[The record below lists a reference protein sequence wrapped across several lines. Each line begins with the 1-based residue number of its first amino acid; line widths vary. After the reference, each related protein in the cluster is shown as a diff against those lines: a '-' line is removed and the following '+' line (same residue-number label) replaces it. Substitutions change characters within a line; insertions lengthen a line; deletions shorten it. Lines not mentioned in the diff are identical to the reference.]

1 MVVLID
7 TNVIIDYLTERNG
20 FFESSRRVMELCSSE
35 DVQGYVAFHSIPNIW
50 FMLRKK
56 PDDER
61 RKMLKDICT
70 ILTVTGAS
78 HKDVISAID
87 ANSFKDFEDCLQDKC
102 AAAVQ
107 SDYIVT
113 RNVDDFKASTTKTI
127 TPQDFCQLF
136 SKPV

>member
-7 TNVIIDYLTERNG
+7 ANVIIDYLTERNG
-20 FFESSRRVMELCSSE
+20 FFESSRKVMKICSSE
-35 DVQGYVAFHSIPNIW
+35 DVQGYAAFHSISNIW
-50 FMLRKK
+50 FILRKK

-70 ILTVTGAS
+70 ILTVVGAS

-87 ANSFKDFEDCLQDKC
+87 SDNFKDFEDCLQDKC
-102 AAAVQ
+102 AVTVR

-113 RNVDDFKASTTKTI
+113 RNVDDFKESQTKAI
-127 TPQDFCQLF
+127 TPSEFCRLF
-136 SKPV
+136 SESV

>member
-20 FFESSRRVMELCSSE
+20 FFESSRNVMEICSSE

-50 FMLRKK
+50 FISRKK
-56 PDDER
+56 SDNER
-61 RKMLKDICT
+61 RKMLKNICT

-87 ANSFKDFEDCLQDKC
+87 TDDFKDFEDCLQDKC
-102 AAAVQ
+102 AVSVQ
-107 SDYIVT
+107 ADYIVT
-113 RNVDDFKASTTKTI
+113 RNADDFKNSVTKVI
-127 TPQDFCQLF
+127 TPQDFCKLF
-136 SKPV
+136 TNHT

>member
-20 FFESSRRVMELCSSE
+20 FFESSQKVMEICSSE

-50 FMLRKK
+50 FILRKK

-87 ANSFKDFEDCLQDKC
+87 ADIFKDFEDCLQDKC

-113 RNVDDFKASTTKTI
+113 RNIDDFKAAKTKTI
-127 TPQDFCQLF
+127 TPSEFCKLF
-136 SKPV
+136 PKFA